1 MKWLADFGDWVD
13 QRLPIY
19 QAWDKHMGK
28 YYAPKNFNLWYFFG
42 VFSLLVLV
50 NQLLTGIWLVMS
62 FNPSA
67 EGAFASVEYIMRDVE
82 WGWLIRYLHSTGAS
96 AFFVVVYLH
105 MFRGLMYG
113 SYKPPRELVWI
124 FGMCIYL
131 VLMAEAFMGYV
142 LPWGQMSYWG
152 AQVIVSLFGAI
163 PGIGD
168 SLVEWIRGDY
178 LISGITLTRFFSL
191 HVIAL
196 PLVLVLLVVLHILAL
211 HEVGSNNPDGIEIKK
226 NKDENGIPKD
236 GIAFHPYYSV
246 HDLVGIAVFLFIF
259 ATVVFFFPEMGGFFL
274 EYANFEEANPLK
286 TPPHIAPVWYF
297 TPFYAILRAVTMDIG
312 PLTAKFLGLVA
323 MGAAIAVLF
332 VLPWL
337 DKSPVRSI
345 RYKGWLP
352 KGLLLLFAAVFI
364 ILGYLGVKSPT
375 PDRNFL
381 SQLATL
387 FYFAFFLTMPVW
399 TNPKSRKGIGSW
411 VVSIGFGVLFLWMAF
426 ANFTFG
432 NEDPEKNGF
441 VNTFVGISALLLAA
455 FFAALPWI
463 TSRDEVYPEPERVT
477 SPSGGKTFGILFIG
491 IVVVALLTF
500 IPIKAV
506 GAESSVELDHIKIDL
521 QDKPSLQ
528 RGAKYFV
535 NYCMGCH
542 SANYSR
548 WERVSTDLDIPKELM
563 MENLILG
570 NDKIGN
576 LMEISM
582 RPDDSKVWFGAAP
595 PDLTLV
601 ARSRSPE
608 WLYTYLRSFYKDDSR
623 ATGVNNLVFP
633 SVAMPHVLME
643 LQGLPECAPGPKRDH
658 GKIVRD
664 ELGNPIMDANCGSLK
679 VGSVKGSMNPEEFD
693 QAMYDLVNFMEY
705 IAEPMAEDR
714 KRIGFYVLAFIFV
727 FFIFAW
733 LLNREYWKDIHH

>member
-1 MKWLADFGDWVD
+1 MNWLTALGDWVD

-19 QAWDKHMGK
+19 RAWDTHMGK

-42 VFSLLVLV
+42 VLSMLVLV

-62 FNPSA
+62 YTPTA

-82 WGWLIRYLHSTGAS
+82 MGWIIRYLHSTGAS

-163 PGIGD
+163 PGIGED
-168 SLVEWIRGDY
+168 LVQWIRGDY

-211 HEVGSNNPDGIEIKK
+211 HEVGSNNPDGIDIKK
-226 NKDENGIPKD
+226 NKDANGVPLD
-236 GIAFHPYYSV
+236 GVAFHPYYTV
-246 HDLVGIAVFLFIF
+246 HDLVGIAVFLFAF
-259 ATVVFFFPEMGGFFL
+259 CVVVFFFPEMGGFFL

-286 TPPHIAPVWYF
+286 TPEHIAPVWYF
-297 TPFYAILRAVTMDIG
+297 TPFYAVLRAVTIDIG

-323 MGAAIAVLF
+323 MGAAIAILF

-352 KGLLLLFAAVFI
+352 KVLLLVFAAIFI

-375 PDRNFL
+375 PGRNFL
-381 SQLATL
+381 AQVATL
-387 FYFAFFLTMPVW
+387 FYFAFFVTMPIW
-399 TNPKSRKGIGSW
+399 TNPTSRKGMLSW
-411 VVSIGFGVLFLWMAF
+411 IVSGAFGFMFLWMAV
-426 ANFTFG
+426 ANWG
-432 NEDPEKNGF
+432 ASL
-441 VNTFVGISALLLAA
+441 FVGLLSLVFAV
-455 FFAALPWI
+455 FFGILPWL
-463 TSRDEVYPEPERVT
+463 TDRDVVHPEPERVT
-477 SPSGGKTFGILFIG
+477 SPSGAKTFITLFAGIIAVL
-491 IVVVALLTF
+491 LLTF

-506 GAESSVELDHIKIDL
+506 GASSDIELDYIKTDL
-521 QDKPSLQ
+521 TDKPSLQ

-542 SANYSR
+542 SANFSR
-548 WERVSTDLDIPKELM
+548 WERVATDLDIPNELM
-563 MENLILG
+563 LEYLVLG
-570 NDKIGN
+570 DAKIGD

-582 RPDDSKVWFGAAP
+582 KPDDSKVWFGATP

-601 ARSRSPE
+601 ARARSPE

-623 ATGVNNLVFP
+623 PLGVNNKVFP
-633 SVAMPHVLME
+633 NVGMPHVLME

-658 GKIVRD
+658 GKVVRD
-664 ELGNPIMDANCGSLK
+664 EMGNPIMDADCGSLR
-679 VGSVKGSMNPEEFD
+679 VGDVKGTMDEVQYD
-693 QAMYDLVNFMEY
+693 QAVYDLVNFMEY
-705 IAEPMAEDR
+705 IAEPMAETR
-714 KRIGFYVLAFIFV
+714 KRIGFYVLAFILV

-733 LLNREYWKDIHH
+733 LLNREYWKDVHH